1 MLKITGVDVYRGET
15 QVLWDIGLEIQ
26 AGERVAVLGSNGAGK
41 SSLMAAIT
49 GILAPRRGAIDFRG
63 QPLVGFKP
71 YQITQLGIALVPE
84 GRRVYK
90 DMTVR
95 ENLEMGAFPKRGRP
109 MLKRSMDRVLTLFP
123 KLQERRQQHAG
134 TLSGGEQQMLAIG
147 RALMSLPD
155 LLLIDEL
162 SLGLAPRVTK
172 EIYAALE
179 KLGDETTVL
188 LVEQNV
194 ELALKHS
201 ERAYIVESGRITRTG
216 ASADLIDDPDI
227 RRAYLGL

>member
-1 MLKITGVDVYRGET
+1 MLKINDVDVYRGET
-15 QVLWDIGLEIQ
+15 QVLWEIALEVP
-26 AGERVAVLGSNGAGK
+26 AGERVAILGSNGAGK

-49 GILAPRRGAIDFRG
+49 GVLPPRRGEIYFRG
-63 QPLVGFKP
+63 QSLQGLKP

-109 MLKRSMDRVLTLFP
+109 MIKQSMERVLTLFP
-123 KLQERRQQHAG
+123 KLQERRNQRGG

-147 RALMSLPD
+147 RALMSMPE

-172 EIYAALE
+172 EIYAALAN
-179 KLGDETTVL
+179 LGDETTVL
-188 LVEQNV
+188 MVEQNV

-201 ERAYIVESGRITRTG
+201 RQAHIVESGRVTRSG
-216 ASADLIDDPDI
+216 ASAALMDDPDI
-227 RRAYLGL
+227 RRAYLGM